1 MNAIKE
7 KRMMLEVLEELM
19 ETLDT
24 QEKNVHMEW
33 GIVGKEETQARNWK
47 TDELVWDDD
56 EKTIPHYNNK
66 YDYTPK
72 EKLSEDDETK
82 LKAIEKI
89 RSVLEKMV

>member
-24 QEKNVHMEW
+24 QEKNVRMEL
-33 GIVGKEETQARNWK
+33 GVVGKEETQARNWK

-66 YDYTPK
+66 YDYIPK
-72 EKLSEDDETK
+72 QELSENDSTK

-89 RSVLEKMV
+89 RATLEKMV